1 MHNLTQTALQWPD
14 CRWKWIFLL
23 FFCLWMS
30 PSDIFQAA
38 RVWTKVNHP
47 QFWLFGHPA
56 LIDTIQLENL
66 DICFRIPS
74 NKSTGIVPS
83 ILSRP
88 LAFVLGYLRSPCI
101 IWPNMHY
108 LVQMAAGLGT
118 CSFPF
123 RTFRSFPFFK
133 RTQRSFPLFFEF
145 LATYETQK
153 NVSFFSKER
162 KRTQRMQH
170 TFAKNVRTFRSFAKE
185 CRTFRS
191 FFNRYI

>member
-1 MHNLTQTALQWPD
+1 MHNLTQTTLQCPD

-38 RVWTKVNHP
+38 RVCTKVNHP

-118 CSFPF
+118 TFFSVLFFWVFSDLWDPKESSIL
-123 RTFRSFPFFK
+123 FRSFIK
-133 RTQRSFPLFFEF
+133 IGKEHK
-145 LATYETQK
+145 ETQ
-153 NVSFFSKER
+153 
-162 KRTQRMQH
+162 H
-170 TFAKNVRTFRSFAKE
+170 SFAKKVKKRKE
-185 CRTFRS
+185 RNVLLQRT
-191 FFNRYI
+191 